1 MLLTHRL
8 NVLLDQARLALDPRT
23 VPRHREWAEREID
36 ELLRIMPT
44 PLPTRRRARG
54 DSRLRP
60 GHPALA
66 LERRAMIDTV
76 GSVGATAID
85 SPLADVWLVQSIE
98 IWCSATECPYFL
110 TRANYQHTTCPK

>member
-1 MLLTHRL
+1 MLLAHRL
-8 NVLLDQARLALDPRT
+8 NFLLDRARLALDPRT

-44 PLPTRRRARG
+44 PRPTRRRARG
-54 DSRLRP
+54 DPRLRP

-76 GSVGATAID
+76 GSLGVTAID
-85 SPLADVWLVQSIE
+85 SPLADV
-98 IWCSATECPYFL
+98 
-110 TRANYQHTTCPK
+110 

>member
-1 MLLTHRL
+1 MLLAHRL
-8 NVLLDQARLALDPRT
+8 NFLLDRARLALDPRT

-44 PLPTRRRARG
+44 PRPTRRRARG

-85 SPLADVWLVQSIE
+85 SPLADV
-98 IWCSATECPYFL
+98 
-110 TRANYQHTTCPK
+110 